1 MTAKRV
7 LVVGAGPAGI
17 SAALWA
23 RSRGLECRLIER
35 EPLPG
40 GQLQAIYFH
49 PRQLP
54 GVETGD
60 GPEMAAASMR
70 QLEAAGVAWHAN
82 TCARLLDSG
91 ADGPGVT
98 ASDAAHPE
106 HVARHK
112 ADAVL
117 IACGLA
123 RRRLGIP
130 GEREFEGRGV
140 SLSATRDRASIAGH
154 DVLVIGGGD
163 AAFENAWL
171 LADAGSRVTLAV
183 RGEPSARRSFRER
196 VAQSHAIDVLT
207 HTRVTALIGDE
218 RLRGARLESAAG
230 THERECG
237 AAVIKIG
244 WAPDTAWCSP
254 PLDADGE
261 GFIRVAA
268 SGRTSVAGVWAA
280 GDITRPALF
289 AIPLAH
295 ASAATAIFD
304 IAGALLDE

>member
-7 LVVGAGPAGI
+7 LVIGAGPAGV

-23 RSRGLECRLIER
+23 RSRGLTCVLMER
-35 EPLPG
+35 EARPG

-60 GPEMAAASMR
+60 GPEMAAASLR
-70 QLEAAGVAWHAN
+70 QLEAAGVEWHAH
-82 TCARLLDSG
+82 TSARSVDSG
-91 ADGPGVT
+91 ADGPEVT
-98 ASDAAHPE
+98 ASDTTLPDQ
-106 HVARHK
+106 VTRHR

-140 SLSATRDRASIAGH
+140 SLSATRDRASLAGH

-163 AAFENAWL
+163 AAFENALL

-183 RGEPSARRSFRER
+183 RGEPGARRSFRER
-196 VAQSHAIDVLT
+196 VARSDAIQVLT
-207 HTRVTALIGDE
+207 HTRVTALIGDQ
-218 RLRGARLESAAG
+218 RLRGARLESAGG
-230 THERECG
+230 THERECS

-254 PLDADGE
+254 PLATDGD
-261 GFIRVAA
+261 GFIRVAPG
-268 SGRTSVAGVWAA
+268 GRTSVAGFWAA

-295 ASAATAIFD
+295 ASAAAAIFD